1 MTITGSP
8 ADQRMRGYLLVAIL
22 CAVYFFSQF
31 LRNSVGV
38 IAPDIADELS
48 LSPEMLGLVSSSF
61 FLAFAALQIPV
72 GIAIDHYGAK
82 LTMGV
87 LMMFTVVGCV
97 LFSRAQGAEGL
108 VAGRV
113 VMGIGCASI
122 LMGTLTIYTRWFSPK
137 RFTMLL
143 GATIAVGTVG
153 TLTATSPLAWV
164 SDVWGWRT
172 AFLAVGASAFVV
184 FTVALFV
191 VRDRP
196 PGAVPPPREHHNL
209 GAALRAYPAVI
220 KVKGV
225 LPLFIM
231 HFCCYAVF
239 VTLLGLWAG
248 PYFTDVHGLDLAGR
262 GHALFIFAVAQI
274 VGLFL
279 WGPSDQLLKSFRI
292 PIRLGGTCTVATL
305 VLLAFSETFPVNWVI
320 AEFALLGLFSG
331 FSTVLTS
338 HGRAIFPLEMVGRG
352 ITLMNIGTMGGAFV
366 WQGVS
371 GVIVGWLSE
380 GQAVREPDS
389 YRAVFLFLAAI
400 LTIALFFYRRAPDPA
415 LAERVKNV

>member
-1 MTITGSP
+1 MTVSGSP
-8 ADQRMRGYLLVAIL
+8 GERSARAYALVAIL

-72 GIAIDHYGAK
+72 GIAIDHYGATR
-82 LTMGV
+82 TMGA
-87 LMMFTVVGCV
+87 LMMLAVVGCV
-97 LFSRAQGAEGL
+97 LFARAEGAEGL
-108 VAGRV
+108 IAGRV
-113 VMGIGCASI
+113 VMGLGCGAI
-122 LMGTLTIYTRWFSPK
+122 LMGTLTIYTRWFSPR

-153 TLTATSPLAWV
+153 TLTATSPLAWI
-164 SDVWGWRT
+164 SDVWGWRS
-172 AFLAVGASAFVV
+172 AFLAVGAAAFVV

-196 PGAVPPPREHHNL
+196 PGTEAPPRQHQNL
-209 GAALRAYPAVI
+209 GEALRAYPAVI
-220 KVKGV
+220 RRPGV
-225 LPLFIM
+225 LPLFAM

-248 PYFTDVHGLDLAGR
+248 PYFTDVHGLDLAERGR
-262 GHALFIFAVAQI
+262 ALFIFAVAQI
-274 VGLFL
+274 LGLFL
-279 WGPSDQLLKSFRI
+279 WGPSDQFFGSFRI
-292 PIRLGGTCTVATL
+292 PVRIGGVCTVATL
-305 VLLAFSETFPVNWVI
+305 VLLAFSAALPVGWVI
-320 AEFALLGLFSG
+320 AEFSLLGLFSG

-338 HGRAIFPLEMVGRG
+338 HGRAIFPLHMVGRG

-389 YRAVFLFLAAI
+389 YRAVFLFLAGI
-400 LTIALFFYRRAPDPA
+400 LAVALVLYRRAPDPA
-415 LAERVKNV
+415 ISE